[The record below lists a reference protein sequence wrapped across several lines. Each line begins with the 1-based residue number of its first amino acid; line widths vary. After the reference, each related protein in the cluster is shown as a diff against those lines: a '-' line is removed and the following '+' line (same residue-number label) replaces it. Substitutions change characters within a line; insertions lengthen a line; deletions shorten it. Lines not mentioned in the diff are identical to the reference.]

1 MEILTVKEEL
11 KYVSTVP
18 GVPSVTLPGE
28 LKKQTSFVVSLD
40 FYLKVQN

>member
-11 KYVSTVP
+11 KYVSIVP
-18 GVPSVTLPGE
+18 GVLSVTLPGE
-28 LKKQTSFVVSLD
+28 LKKQTLFAVSLD